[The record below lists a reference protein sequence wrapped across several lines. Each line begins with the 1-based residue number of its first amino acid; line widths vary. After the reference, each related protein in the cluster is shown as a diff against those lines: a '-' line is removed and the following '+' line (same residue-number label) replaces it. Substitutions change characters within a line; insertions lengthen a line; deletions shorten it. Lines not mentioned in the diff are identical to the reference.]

1 MTAKEQQNLILSRL
15 RDLDWELT
23 QLNKKLDQV
32 TSVLNKWEFAIKQLE
47 DNS

>member
-1 MTAKEQQNLILSRL
+1 MTAKEQQDLILSRL

-23 QLNKKLDQV
+23 LLNKELDQL
-32 TSVLNKWEFAIKQLE
+32 TSVLNKIAIKQLE